1 MFSADDVVT
10 LVEVLQ
16 RKQIAYWIAGGW
28 GIDALVRRIT
38 REHHDL
44 DLHIDVD
51 RIADVTSFLSERGY
65 AKTIDE
71 APVRIAMTHPS
82 GTWSTFFHCEST
94 LPVLGTPRC
103 SMAVAG

>member
-51 RIADVTSFLSERGY
+51 RIATQRG
-65 AKTIDE
+65 
-71 APVRIAMTHPS
+71 S
-82 GTWSTFFHCEST
+82 
-94 LPVLGTPRC
+94 
-103 SMAVAG
+103 